1 MRGISKTI
9 DGEKVLD
16 NVSFIVRRGD
26 KIAFIS
32 DNELAMTTLFQI
44 LMGEMKPDE
53 GSFKWGVTLSLIHIS
68 EPTRP

>member
-9 DGEKVLD
+9 DGVKVLD

-44 LMGEMKPDE
+44 LTGRDE
-53 GSFKWGVTLSLIHIS
+53 TG
-68 EPTRP
+68 